1 MGKNKKTKNFFTQF
15 KKLKYFFHSMW
26 MHQKKLK
33 KHDVSENEQERKQ
46 EGREEVQPADAEQA
60 EEGKGNEQHEPD
72 CGR

>member
-1 MGKNKKTKNFFTQF
+1 
-15 KKLKYFFHSMW
+15 MW

-33 KHDVSENEQERKQ
+33 NHYVSENEQERKQ